1 MRTAY
6 VLLPEDGVTGEG
18 FLAALRS
25 FALMSMPLAVA
36 LSTQWIH
43 DGSAQTLLEGIHT
56 EARAR
61 KDIANRWLSGIG
73 QLPPTGIHVWHT
85 LPDHWSAEQLTK
97 AALAEALRVTPSD
110 VFYNAIRISLGGVQD
125 KAELSLALRKLATL
139 LERKPAYHQVVV

>member
-1 MRTAY
+1 
-6 VLLPEDGVTGEG
+6 
-18 FLAALRS
+18 
-25 FALMSMPLAVA
+25 MPLAVA

-43 DGSAQTLLEGIHT
+43 DGSAQTLLEGIRT

-61 KDIANRWLSGIG
+61 QDIANRWLSGIG

-110 VFYNAIRISLGGVQD
+110 VFYNGPTPPNAIRISLGGVQD

-139 LERKPAYHQVVV
+139 LERRPAYHQVVV